1 MAIFLRFF
9 FIRSTLFYY
18 FLLESL
24 GIVLVLWNG
33 GVNDLQVSEITD
45 GVYRKLK
52 QKGFSVS
59 LRLFCLER

>member
-9 FIRSTLFYY
+9 FYKKNTILLF
-18 FLLESL
+18 FVGEF
-24 GIVLVLWNG
+24 GNCFGVNG

-45 GVYRKLK
+45 GVYGKWK

>member
-1 MAIFLRFF
+1 M
-9 FIRSTLFYY
+9 
-18 FLLESL
+18 
-24 GIVLVLWNG
+24 VLWNG

-59 LRLFCLER
+59 LRLFCLDI

>member
-1 MAIFLRFF
+1 MRSGHFLEIF
-9 FIRSTLFYY
+9 FYKKNTM
-18 FLLESL
+18 LESL

-45 GVYRKLK
+45 GVYGKWK